1 MDYDHKKE
9 ISFEKYV
16 KALEKDPNLLEI
28 YDFMNNSF
36 NNNILGQSLNNSTT
50 ELKEFMIDIKN
61 LEYNLEKLNKYLNKN
76 HHLNDK
82 NLSIFSENSPLNKKH
97 HDYSININPKKSLL
111 IDLNQNKISSEFEA
125 KQFFSAKL
133 DNKEPN
139 QIHFSFSNMN
149 SPNSNTKIRTFQKI
163 DENVKKLLLKANLEK
178 SPGLNSQENK
188 NENLLINEITER
200 HVAQPVRNFSEM
212 TKFFQEKHK
221 AIFHKIE
228 EKLSEES
235 DIFGE
240 SEFSEENKSK
250 KDVFQSCLSIDSP
263 KVNSPIMKK
272 EESKELFPYFIE
284 ELHMQAK
291 NLREQIEKKLKRN
304 KLLIL

>member
-1 MDYDHKKE
+1 M
-9 ISFEKYV
+9 
-16 KALEKDPNLLEI
+16 
-28 YDFMNNSF
+28 
-36 NNNILGQSLNNSTT
+36 
-50 ELKEFMIDIKN
+50 
-61 LEYNLEKLNKYLNKN
+61 
-76 HHLNDK
+76 
-82 NLSIFSENSPLNKKH
+82 
-97 HDYSININPKKSLL
+97 NPKKSLL
-111 IDLNQNKISSEFEA
+111 LDLNQNKISSEFEA

-240 SEFSEENKSK
+240 SEFSDEIKSK
-250 KDVFQSCLSIDSP
+250 KDYFQSYLSIESP

-304 KLLIL
+304 KLLLL